1 LHCPAVLIPGLALK
15 KPRSR
20 GTVLRLAAATENRAF
35 IFPDSEAADDKW
47 IREKQSCSPLYFFIA
62 IWH

>member
-1 LHCPAVLIPGLALK
+1 
-15 KPRSR
+15 
-20 GTVLRLAAATENRAF
+20 VLRLAAATENRAF
-35 IFPDSEAADDKW
+35 VFPDSEAADDKW